1 MTKVYPAI
9 VHEEDGYWVEFP
21 DLSGCFT
28 NGSTLEET
36 MEMAKEAL
44 GLYLVSLEED
54 GQTIPIPS
62 NIADISTEDGQTT
75 YISTDMN
82 AYRRDTRAVKKMVSI
97 PAWLAQ
103 EATENN
109 VSLSKVLQEALKSQL
124 NLG

>member
-9 VHEEDGYWVEFP
+9 IHEEDGYWVEFP

-28 NGSTLEET
+28 NGNTLEET

-44 GLYLVSLEED
+44 GLYLVSLEEN

-62 NIADISTEDGQTT
+62 NIADISTEEGQTT

-103 EATENN
+103 EAAENN
-109 VSLSKVLQEALKSQL
+109 VSLSKVLQEALKERLSVV
-124 NLG
+124 

>member
-1 MTKVYPAI
+1 
-9 VHEEDGYWVEFP
+9 
-21 DLSGCFT
+21 
-28 NGSTLEET
+28 

-44 GLYLVSLEED
+44 GLYLVSLEEN

-62 NIADISTEDGQTT
+62 NIADISTEEGQTT

-103 EATENN
+103 EAAENN
-109 VSLSKVLQEALKSQL
+109 VSLSKVLQDALKERLSVV
-124 NLG
+124 